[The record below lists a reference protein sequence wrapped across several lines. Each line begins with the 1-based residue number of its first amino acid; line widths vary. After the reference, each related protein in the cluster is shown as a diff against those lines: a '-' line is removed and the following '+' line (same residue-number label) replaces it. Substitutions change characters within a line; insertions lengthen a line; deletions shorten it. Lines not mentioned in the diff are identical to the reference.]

1 MGGIM
6 KQESGRSLIEILG
19 VLAIG
24 AVMSVATISMYRSVR
39 TSQLRTIA
47 TAELEQIVKNAKI
60 LTGAHGT
67 YEGLSVDYLVK
78 SGALKNNTAPLGDD
92 NWSVIPS
99 ADGESFSVNLRGL
112 SSGECAYFATKQPT
126 WADSILINGVEIGPS
141 PNCFSTKTNQVSF
154 IVK

>member
-1 MGGIM
+1 M

-39 TSQLRTIA
+39 TTQLRTIA

-78 SGALKNNTAPLGDD
+78 SGAIKNNLPPIGGE
-92 NWSVIPS
+92 NWSVTPS
-99 ADGESFSVNLRGL
+99 FDGASFSINLTDL
-112 SSGECAYFATKQPT
+112 SSGECEYFATKQPT
-126 WADSILINGVEIGPS
+126 WAESILINGIQVDGT
-141 PNCFSTKTNQVSF
+141 PNCFSTKTNLVSF
-154 IVK
+154 VVK

>member
-1 MGGIM
+1 MR
-6 KQESGRSLIEILG
+6 QESGRSLIEILG

-24 AVMSVATISMYRSVR
+24 AIMSVATISMYRSVR
-39 TSQLRTIA
+39 TTQLRTIA

-78 SGALKNNTAPLGDD
+78 SGAIKNNLPPIGGTD
-92 NWSVIPS
+92 WSVNAS
-99 ADGESFSVNLRGL
+99 LDGSSFSINLTGL
-112 SSGECAYFATKQPT
+112 SSGECQYFATKRPT
-126 WADSILINGVEIGPS
+126 WADSILINGYEVDENPQ
-141 PNCFSTKTNQVSF
+141 CFSTKTNLVSF